1 MSDYINREDAI
12 SAVKHAWAKGLE
24 PSQYI
29 KIIPATDVTPV
40 KHGKWIQLSEPK
52 DNVYGAVKYKCSN
65 CEDIVFLNPNNLDL
79 EKHCRNC
86 GAKMDLED

>member
-1 MSDYINREDAI
+1 MSEYINREDAI

-29 KIIPATDVTPV
+29 EIIPAADVV
-40 KHGKWIQLSEPK
+40 EERHGKWELDEEKSKGHAENI
-52 DNVYGAVKYKCSN
+52 YICTACRI
-65 CEDIVFLNPNNLDL
+65 CEAWGEA
-79 EKHCRNC
+79 EKTRYCPNC